1 MSIIKTILKLLF
13 LNLIIVVINIAVFSK
28 GLLGVSFQSS
38 AILLAFGITTSF
50 TSFIVFIY
58 GNYKILAKPKEIVTH
73 SEITT
78 IDNCIYTLSQVD
90 NKAIFGRSAKDLVE
104 QLKRFQHKK
113 EIVDGVLLQKFS
125 PTGLTYIKF
134 NETVFGVEKVLLTN
148 AKGVINKIN
157 AFDEEEYRS
166 LTKGKLNSRMS
177 REMIRAKVGIYN
189 QYIDYVQE
197 AIRTNEEILVKL
209 DLLLLELSKF
219 NSLDGIDILEM
230 EQLKDMEDLISK
242 VKLYR

>member
-1 MSIIKTILKLLF
+1 MSSIKTILKLIF
-13 LNLIIVVINIAVFSK
+13 LNLIIVVLNIILFSK
-28 GLLGVSFQSS
+28 GFL
-38 AILLAFGITTSF
+38 GITPSSSTILF
-50 TSFIVFIY
+50 ALGLTTAFISFIVLLY
-58 GNYKILAKPKEIVTH
+58 GNYKILAKPKEIVAH

-78 IDNCIYTLSQVD
+78 LDHCIYTLSEVD
-90 NKAIFGRSAKDLVE
+90 SKAIFGRSAKDLVE
-104 QLKRFQHKK
+104 QLKRFLHKK
-113 EIVDGVLLQKFS
+113 SIVDGVLLQKFK
-125 PTGLTYIKF
+125 PTELTYIKF